1 MASIAPQPHRTAQ
14 DFRLIDRK
22 GGWPLFGRLLMWAV
36 RNAR

>member
-1 MASIAPQPHRTAQ
+1 MASIAPQ
-14 DFRLIDRK
+14 DRILLNGRAPMAGK